1 MKGPKLDPPDG
12 TTFDFE
18 GVHFLTLSGTGLL
31 STGGPKLDPQ
41 DVESGAALEVPF

>member
-12 TTFDFE
+12 PLFDPFWYMFALY
-18 GVHFLTLSGTGLL
+18 GD
-31 STGGPKLDPQ
+31 PKLDPQ

>member
-18 GVHFLTLSGTGLL
+18 GPLFDPFWYMFAFY
-31 STGGPKLDPQ
+31 GGPKLDPQ
-41 DVESGAALEVPF
+41 NVESGAVLEVPF